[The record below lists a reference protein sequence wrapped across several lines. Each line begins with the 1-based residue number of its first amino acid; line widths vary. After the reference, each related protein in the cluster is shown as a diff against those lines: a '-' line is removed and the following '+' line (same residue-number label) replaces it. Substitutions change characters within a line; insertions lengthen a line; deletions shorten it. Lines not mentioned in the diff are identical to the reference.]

1 MLGDEVRAGRFLTR
15 CTALHQRGF
24 AAADVGPT
32 DDAGL
37 LHRQVHYTNLDPS
50 DALKFLWADRIE
62 PIVKRAI
69 FVIVVLALAAVG
81 GVFAYQTAARQR
93 DHAALLTR
101 GDTALRDDQAFAAIE
116 AYSGAIALRPDSM
129 LAYLR
134 RGQTYQHRGDRGD
147 LEASVRDFR
156 TAATLDPTA
165 TRPLEA
171 LGDAL
176 YQLQRY
182 ARAADAYERYLR
194 LDDRSARVNYRL
206 ALSRYR
212 ERDTDAALTAL
223 REAVR
228 LDDRMAD
235 AHYLLG
241 VCLRDKHNAPDALRA
256 FERAVAL
263 EPGVIPA
270 REELADLYGEMG
282 RGAEELEQ
290 LQVLAGLDRDHAA
303 RQVAVGMA
311 HARTGHWDLAVLTLG
326 GALERN
332 PNEPEIY
339 RALGQVWLQRPRDDR
354 AFLSKAREALERA
367 ASSPAATSEAL
378 TLYGRALLEE
388 GDVEGAERALQQAT
402 TRYPIDPA
410 AFLLYSATAEK
421 QNHLDPARQALIQYG
436 GLSESDTDFVPRAT
450 RIAALSIRLNEPRI
464 AVEWLDR
471 AVSTSPSDV
480 RLLAALADAQL
491 RGGDHTAAQA
501 TVARALDKEPKNP
514 QLVALA
520 KRITK

>member
-1 MLGDEVRAGRFLTR
+1 
-15 CTALHQRGF
+15 
-24 AAADVGPT
+24 
-32 DDAGL
+32 
-37 LHRQVHYTNLDPS
+37 
-50 DALKFLWADRIE
+50 
-62 PIVKRAI
+62 
-69 FVIVVLALAAVG
+69 FVIGVLALAAVG

-93 DHAALLTR
+93 DHAALLTS

-194 LDDRSARVNYRL
+194 LDDRSAPVNYRL

-270 REELADLYGEMG
+270 RE
-282 RGAEELEQ
+282 
-290 LQVLAGLDRDHAA
+290 
-303 RQVAVGMA
+303 
-311 HARTGHWDLAVLTLG
+311 
-326 GALERN
+326 
-332 PNEPEIY
+332 
-339 RALGQVWLQRPRDDR
+339 
-354 AFLSKAREALERA
+354 
-367 ASSPAATSEAL
+367 
-378 TLYGRALLEE
+378 
-388 GDVEGAERALQQAT
+388 
-402 TRYPIDPA
+402 
-410 AFLLYSATAEK
+410 
-421 QNHLDPARQALIQYG
+421 
-436 GLSESDTDFVPRAT
+436 
-450 RIAALSIRLNEPRI
+450 
-464 AVEWLDR
+464 
-471 AVSTSPSDV
+471 
-480 RLLAALADAQL
+480 ALAD
-491 RGGDHTAAQA
+491 
-501 TVARALDKEPKNP
+501 
-514 QLVALA
+514 
-520 KRITK
+520 